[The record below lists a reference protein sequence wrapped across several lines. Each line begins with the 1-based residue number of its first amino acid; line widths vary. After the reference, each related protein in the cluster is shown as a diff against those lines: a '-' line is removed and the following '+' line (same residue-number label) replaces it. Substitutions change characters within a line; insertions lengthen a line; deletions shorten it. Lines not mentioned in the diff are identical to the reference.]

1 MSILIWI
8 LFGAIVGWI
17 SSMFMNTDAN
27 QGAIGNII
35 MGIVGS
41 VVAGFLMP
49 FFGMSGVTGFNFYS
63 IIVAVVGAMVVI
75 FIARIIRK

>member
-1 MSILIWI
+1 MSILLWI

-17 SSMFMNTDAN
+17 SSIFMNTDAN

-35 MGIVGS
+35 MGIIGS
-41 VVAGFLMP
+41 VAAGYLMP

-63 IIVAVVGAMVVI
+63 IVVAVVGAMVVI
-75 FIARIIRK
+75 FVAGIIRK

>member
-1 MSILIWI
+1 
-8 LFGAIVGWI
+8 
-17 SSMFMNTDAN
+17 MNTDAN

-41 VVAGFLMP
+41 VMAGFLMP